1 MMRRFDLRIAWGV
14 FLMAAGAMALLQN
27 FNILTGALNLVWA
40 FLPGLAG
47 VFFLYTYA
55 SNPTNW
61 WALIPGIILLA
72 LTALVALGVT
82 APALAEAWGGPLFLG
97 GIGLSF
103 WAVYLAK
110 REHWWAIIP
119 GGVLLTLAAVASMET
134 VFRRTEQRV
143 ETGGIFFI
151 GLGLTFALVGL
162 LPSPRGPR
170 SVRWAF
176 IPALVLL
183 IMGVLIFAAA
193 QQLINYLWPA
203 ALILVGLYLVFR
215 TFRPRPSE

>member
-1 MMRRFDLRIAWGV
+1 MIRRFDLRIAWGV
-14 FLMAAGAMALLQN
+14 FLMAAGALALLQN
-27 FNILTGALNLVWA
+27 FNILTGALNLLWA
-40 FLPGLAG
+40 FLLGLAG
-47 VFFLYTYA
+47 VFFLYAYV
-55 SNPTNW
+55 SNRSNW

-103 WAVYLAK
+103 WAVYLAN

-119 GGVLLTLAAVASMET
+119 GGVLVTLAVVASMET
-134 VFRRTEQRV
+134 VFQRTEQRV
-143 ETGGIFFI
+143 ETGGIFFA

-162 LPSPRGPR
+162 LPTARGR
-170 SVRWAF
+170 MRWAF

-183 IMGVLIFAAA
+183 LMGLLIFAAA
-193 QQLINYLWPA
+193 EQLINYLWPL
-203 ALILVGLYLVFR
+203 ALILAGLYLVFR
-215 TFRPRPSE
+215 TFRPRPSG

>member
-14 FLMAAGAMALLQN
+14 FLMAAGALALLQN
-27 FNILTGALNLVWA
+27 FNILTGALNLLWA
-40 FLPGLAG
+40 FLLGLAG
-47 VFFLYTYA
+47 VFFLYAYV
-55 SNPTNW
+55 SNRANW

-103 WAVYLAK
+103 WAVYLAN

-119 GGVLLTLAAVASMET
+119 GGVLLTLAVVASMET
-134 VFRRTEQRV
+134 VFQRTEQRV
-143 ETGGIFFI
+143 ETGGLFFV

-162 LPSPRGPR
+162 LPAPRGR
-170 SVRWAF
+170 MRWAF

-183 IMGVLIFAAA
+183 LMGLLVFAAA
-193 QQLINYLWPA
+193 EQLINYLWPV

-215 TFRPRPSE
+215 TFRPRPSA